1 MNKGTQL
8 QYKTIGHGP
17 PLLLVHGWAMHS
29 NVWAGLIEKFSD
41 SFQIITIDLRGH
53 GASREAPGP
62 YTYDI
67 FAGDIIDLMRELAC
81 ARITAVG
88 WSMGVSVLLKAAV
101 RSPELFD
108 RFVFISGNPSLVS
121 RPDYSCGIPAVS
133 VQRLYRQVER
143 AYPEGLKN
151 FYRLLFTAG
160 EHELL
165 CHDPRYAAM
174 TDLAAAPAKD
184 AALASLR
191 CLMEED
197 LRPALTGLTAPT
209 LILHGD
215 EDAICNPAGATFM
228 HTHIPGSQL
237 VLLKQTGHVPFL
249 TRSNDVTRHV
259 RLFLERPHDDHR

>member
-1 MNKGTQL
+1 MNKGSQL
-8 QYKTIGHGP
+8 QYKIFGQGK

-29 NVWAGLIEKFSD
+29 GVWAGLIENFSS
-41 SFQIITIDLRGH
+41 SFQVITIDLRGH

-62 YTYDI
+62 YTCDM

-81 ARITAVG
+81 ASITAVG

-121 RPDYSCGIPAVS
+121 RPDYSCGIPAS
-133 VQRLYRQVER
+133 NVQRLYRQVER

-160 EHELL
+160 EQELL
-165 CHDPRYAAM
+165 RHDPRYAAM

-184 AALASLR
+184 AALSCLR

-197 LRPALTGLTAPT
+197 LRPALAGLTAPT

-215 EDAICNPAGATFM
+215 EDAICNPAGADFM
-228 HTHIPGSQL
+228 HSHIPGSQL
-237 VLLKQTGHVPFL
+237 VLLEQTGHVPFL
-249 TRSNDVTRHV
+249 SRSAAVTGRL
-259 RLFLERPHDDHR
+259 RLFLENPP

>member
-8 QYKTIGHGP
+8 QYQIFGQGK

-53 GASREAPGP
+53 GASREALGP

-67 FAGDIIDLMRELAC
+67 FARDIIDLMRELAC
-81 ARITAVG
+81 ARITALG

-121 RPDYSCGIPAVS
+121 RPDYSCGIPAS
-133 VQRLYRQVER
+133 NVQRLYRQVER

-160 EHELL
+160 EQELL
-165 CHDPRYAAM
+165 RHDPRYAAM

-184 AALASLR
+184 AALACLR

-197 LRPALTGLTAPT
+197 LRPALSLISVPT
-209 LILHGD
+209 LILHGN
-215 EDAICNPAGATFM
+215 EDAICNPAAADFM
-228 HTHIPGSQL
+228 HSHIPGSQL
-237 VLLKQTGHVPFL
+237 VMLEQTGHMPFL
-249 TRSNDVTRHV
+249 TRSDAVTRHL
-259 RLFLERPHDDHR
+259 RLFLERTT

>member
-8 QYKTIGHGP
+8 HYKIFGQGE

-29 NVWAGLIEKFSD
+29 GVWAELIEKFSGG
-41 SFQIITIDLRGH
+41 FQIITIDLSGH
-53 GASREAPGP
+53 GSSREAPGP
-62 YTYDI
+62 YTCDA

-88 WSMGVSVLLKAAV
+88 WSMGVSVLLKAAAQ
-101 RSPELFD
+101 SPELFG

-121 RPDYSCGIPAVS
+121 RPDYPCGIPAVT

-151 FYRLLFTAG
+151 FYRLLLTAH
-160 EHELL
+160 EQELL
-165 CHDPRYAAM
+165 RHDPRYAAM

-191 CLMEED
+191 NLMEED
-197 LRPALTGLTAPT
+197 LRPALASVTAPT

-215 EDAICNPAGATFM
+215 EDAICNPSGAAFM
-228 HTHIPGSQL
+228 HSHIPGSCL
-237 VLLKQTGHVPFL
+237 VMFEQTGHVPFL
-249 TRSNDVTRHV
+249 TRSKEVISHL
-259 RLFLERPHDDHR
+259 RLFMGSPP